1 MRSCSQPFRLRDERR
16 AQGIAPDLAKPTAAA
31 APGIVALATLVRAAG
46 VDRAAYRRLR
56 AARRRAD
63 VCRSPPPGRAG
74 YPKRFEQVLAGF
86 VPRTRIRLGLRDG
99 EHQHRP
105 GLDITLSAL
114 KSVSLEGLVFGERR
128 VVRAHDEAVRATL
141 DWIESNLLQTRGY
154 DPAIRCTVRGRS
166 TYGLSTGGEK
176 WPIEGEVLAV
186 RGYLVSVRITAC
198 PDDRGLRPG
207 SVARIPMGELVELD
221 CSRRLRD
228 DEEERA
234 RREADI
240 RREIAEGEEL
250 AERQARERDRRWRRG
265 REHGK
270 DVDWT
275 P

>member
-1 MRSCSQPFRLRDERR
+1 MRSCSQPFRLRDEHH

-63 VCRSPPPGRAG
+63 VCRSPPGRAG

-128 VVRAHDEAVRATL
+128 VARATL
-141 DWIESNLLQTRGY
+141 DWIESDLLQTRGY
-154 DPAIRCTVRGRS
+154 DPAIRCTVHGRS
-166 TYGLSTGGEK
+166 AFGLSTGGGK
-176 WPIEGEVLAV
+176 WLIEGEVLDV
-186 RGYLVSVRITAC
+186 RAFLVSVRITAC
-198 PDDRGLRPG
+198 PHDRGLRPG
-207 SVARIPMGELVELD
+207 SVVRIPMSELVELD
-221 CSRRLRD
+221 CARRLRD
-228 DEEERA
+228 DEDERA
-234 RREADI
+234 RIEADI
-240 RREIAEGEEL
+240 QREIAQREEWV
-250 AERQARERDRRWRRG
+250 ERHVRERDRRRG
-265 REHGK
+265 REHGR
-270 DVDWT
+270 DVGWT